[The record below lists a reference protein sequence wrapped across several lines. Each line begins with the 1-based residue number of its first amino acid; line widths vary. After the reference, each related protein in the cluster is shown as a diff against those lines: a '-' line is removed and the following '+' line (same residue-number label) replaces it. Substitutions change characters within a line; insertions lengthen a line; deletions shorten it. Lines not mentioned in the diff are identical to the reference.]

1 MILIEIPL
9 PHKSETAHLLS
20 VDMLLS
26 SPKKVV
32 SLAVKKKRHVRPTQ
46 RGYQP
51 ITHSNYIF
59 RKRLGKPNFFY
70 KAVLV
75 GPTLKGCQPIIHS
88 NYLHL

>member
-32 SLAVKKKRHVRPTQ
+32 SLAVKRKDMSDLLTE
-46 RGYQP
+46 G
-51 ITHSNYIF
+51 ISLSYIVTTS
-59 RKRLGKPNFFY
+59 LENDWENQI
-70 KAVLV
+70 L
-75 GPTLKGCQPIIHS
+75 
-88 NYLHL
+88 